1 MNRDELKRLI
11 QGPVSPV
18 PTPFDDDFEVDHGIM
33 ADLTRWWVDSGVVA
47 GKAVIKVAA
56 QAGEGEKLRENEG
69 PALVRTVVQAAG
81 GKAAIMGAIHHKDT
95 VRAVDDAKQLQDLG
109 VIGLQISAPIFNSP
123 DQNDHLRHYEA
134 ISNAI
139 EVGILIYNTPWWP
152 YGSIYPETFR
162 KMVDFEHVV
171 AIKWAV
177 PEGASFE
184 DIFELKD
191 TFNIIDNTVQPVENH
206 KLGGRGYI
214 QNEIAAYPAH
224 DLKIWELLEA
234 GSYDEAQQL
243 FDSVVPKLRAFGGSV
258 GKRTGHK
265 AGTKAIMELMGRPV
279 GPQRP
284 PAEPLDERESA
295 ELRDLVAG
303 FGWPLAERAPAAA
316 AAGD

>member
-1 MNRDELKRLI
+1 MNRNELRRLI

-18 PTPFDDDFEVDHGIM
+18 PTPFDNNFEVDHGIM
-33 ADLTRWWVDSGVVA
+33 ADLTRWWVESGVVA

-56 QAGEGEKLRENEG
+56 QAGEGEKLREAEG

-95 VRAVDDAKQLQDLG
+95 VRAVEDAKRLQDLG
-109 VIGLQISAPIFNSP
+109 VIGLQISPPIFNSP

-134 ISNAI
+134 ISDAI
-139 EVGILIYNTPWWP
+139 DVGILIYNTPWWN

-177 PEGASFE
+177 PEGAEFE

-191 TFNIIDNTVQPVENH
+191 TFNIIDNTVHPVQTH

-214 QNEIAAYPAH
+214 QNEIAVYPPH
-224 DLKIWELLEA
+224 DLKIWELLES
-234 GSYDEAQQL
+234 GSYDEAQEL
-243 FDSVVPKLRAFGGSV
+243 FDSVVPKLRAFGASV
-258 GKRTGHK
+258 GKRSGHK
-265 AGTKAIMELMGRPV
+265 GGAKAMMRLMGRPV
-279 GPQRP
+279 GQQRP
-284 PAEPLDERESA
+284 PAEPLDEQEMA
-295 ELRDLVAG
+295 ELRDLVVG
-303 FGWPLAERAPAAA
+303 FGWPLSERAPAAA